1 VETSSTKVICQQ
13 AIQNMEG
20 QEANFLIMRGEVK
33 SEESLDI
40 IPKVAEIKDLRIKQE
55 ELMQDSNSEYPC
67 LQHMNSKFNI
77 GMHIEEPTS
86 DTDLD
91 EHEINRQHQLSV
103 SHRVSIMS
111 LTSDDEN
118 SLKASISKTCS
129 AEDASHDYGYSSH
142 VPHMDDLVD
151 MEYQKG
157 KLFHIAPCDVHNKGL
172 REIRLTL
179 EETKSEKGK
188 VAEEASYSGKKYDF
202 KVAHITSSAPEAKKG
217 MNLEL
222 CAGEEVESVVQRQVI
237 QLGEQ
242 VPECEPLKGQRKGDE
257 DGDDP
262 AFEALLQRIRKQ
274 RSVLEEILD
283 KEEERKHE
291 GKG

>member
-1 VETSSTKVICQQ
+1 MERQET
-13 AIQNMEG
+13 
-20 QEANFLIMRGEVK
+20 NFLIMQDEVK

-40 IPKVAEIKDLRIKQE
+40 TPKVTEMKDLRIKHE

-67 LQHMNSKFNI
+67 LQHTNSKFDI
-77 GMHIEEPTS
+77 AVHIEEPTS
-86 DTDLD
+86 ETDLD
-91 EHEINRQHQLSV
+91 EHEINRHHELSV
-103 SHRVSIMS
+103 SHGVSIMS
-111 LTSDDEN
+111 LTSDDED
-118 SLKASISKTCS
+118 SLRACISKTCS
-129 AEDASHDYGYSSH
+129 AEDASHDYGYSSQ
-142 VPHMDDLVD
+142 VLLMDDLID

-157 KLFHIAPCDVHNKGL
+157 KLFDIAPCDIHNKGL

-179 EETKSEKGK
+179 EEAKSEKGK
-188 VAEEASYSGKKYDF
+188 VAEENSCSETKYDF

-217 MNLEL
+217 INLEL
-222 CAGEEVESVVQRQVI
+222 RAGEEVDSVAQRRVI

-242 VPECEPLKGQRKGDE
+242 VPESEPLKGQRNGDE

>member
-1 VETSSTKVICQQ
+1 MKVICQQ
-13 AIQNMEG
+13 AIQSVER
-20 QEANFLIMRGEVK
+20 QETNFLIMQDEVK

-40 IPKVAEIKDLRIKQE
+40 IPKVAEMKDLRIKQE
-55 ELMQDSNSEYPC
+55 ELMHHSNSEYPC
-67 LQHMNSKFNI
+67 LQHTNSKFNI
-77 GMHIEEPTS
+77 SMHIEEPTS

-103 SHRVSIMS
+103 SHGVSIMS
-111 LTSDDEN
+111 LTSDDDDN
-118 SLKASISKTCS
+118 LKACVSKTC
-129 AEDASHDYGYSSH
+129 AEDASHDYGYSSQ

-157 KLFHIAPCDVHNKGL
+157 KLFDIAPCDVHNKGL

-179 EETKSEKGK
+179 EEAKSEKGK
-188 VAEEASYSGKKYDF
+188 VAEETSYGETKYDF
-202 KVAHITSSAPEAKKG
+202 KVAHITSSAPGVKKG

-222 CAGEEVESVVQRQVI
+222 CAGEEVDSVAQRRVI

-242 VPECEPLKGQRKGDE
+242 VPESESLKGQRNGNE

-283 KEEERKHE
+283 KEAERKHE

>member
-1 VETSSTKVICQQ
+1 MERQET
-13 AIQNMEG
+13 
-20 QEANFLIMRGEVK
+20 NFLIMQNGVK

-40 IPKVAEIKDLRIKQE
+40 IPEATEMKDLRIKQE
-55 ELMQDSNSEYPC
+55 EFMQDSNSEYPC
-67 LQHMNSKFNI
+67 LQHTNSRFNI
-77 GMHIEEPTS
+77 SMHVEEPTS

-91 EHEINRQHQLSV
+91 DHEINRQHQLSV
-103 SHRVSIMS
+103 SHGVSIIS
-111 LTSDDEN
+111 LTSDDEDGLN
-118 SLKASISKTCS
+118 ACISKTCS
-129 AEDASHDYGYSSH
+129 AEDASHDYGYLSQ

-157 KLFHIAPCDVHNKGL
+157 KLFDIAPCDVHNKGL
-172 REIRLTL
+172 REIRMTL
-179 EETKSEKGK
+179 EEAKSEKGK
-188 VAEEASYSGKKYDF
+188 VAEETSYSETKYDL
-202 KVAHITSSAPEAKKG
+202 KVTHITSSAPEAKKG

-222 CAGEEVESVVQRQVI
+222 CAGEEFDSIAQRQVI
-237 QLGEQ
+237 HLGEEI
-242 VPECEPLKGQRKGDE
+242 PESEPLKGQRNGDE

-274 RSVLEEILD
+274 RSFLEEILD

>member
-1 VETSSTKVICQQ
+1 MEQQET
-13 AIQNMEG
+13 
-20 QEANFLIMRGEVK
+20 NFLIVQNEVE

-40 IPKVAEIKDLRIKQE
+40 IPKVAEMKDLRIKQE

-67 LQHMNSKFNI
+67 LQHTNSKFNI

-86 DTDLD
+86 DIDLD
-91 EHEINRQHQLSV
+91 EHEINKQHQLSV
-103 SHRVSIMS
+103 SHGVSIMS
-111 LTSDDEN
+111 LTSDDED
-118 SLKASISKTCS
+118 SLKACISKTCS
-129 AEDASHDYGYSSH
+129 AEDASHDYGYSSQIH
-142 VPHMDDLVD
+142 HMDDLVD

-157 KLFHIAPCDVHNKGL
+157 KLFNIAPCDVHNKGL

-179 EETKSEKGK
+179 EEAKPEKGK
-188 VAEEASYSGKKYDF
+188 VAEETSYSEKKYDF
-202 KVAHITSSAPEAKKG
+202 KVAHITSAPEAKKG
-217 MNLEL
+217 MSLEL
-222 CAGEEVESVVQRQVI
+222 CAGEEVDSFAQRRVI
-237 QLGEQ
+237 QLDEQ

>member
-1 VETSSTKVICQQ
+1 MEQQET
-13 AIQNMEG
+13 
-20 QEANFLIMRGEVK
+20 NFLIMQDEVK
-33 SEESLDI
+33 PEEYLDI
-40 IPKVAEIKDLRIKQE
+40 IPKVAEMKDLRIKQE

-103 SHRVSIMS
+103 SHGVSIMS
-111 LTSDDEN
+111 LTSDDED
-118 SLKASISKTCS
+118 SLKACISKTCS
-129 AEDASHDYGYSSH
+129 AEDASHDCGYSSQ
-142 VPHMDDLVD
+142 VPHMDDLDD
-151 MEYQKG
+151 MEYKKG
-157 KLFHIAPCDVHNKGL
+157 KFFDIAPCDIHNKGL
-172 REIRLTL
+172 REIRLTV
-179 EETKSEKGK
+179 EEAKSEKGK
-188 VAEEASYSGKKYDF
+188 VAEETSYSQTKYDF
-202 KVAHITSSAPEAKKG
+202 KVAHISSSAPEAKKR

-222 CAGEEVESVVQRQVI
+222 CEGEEFDSVAHTRVI

-242 VPECEPLKGQRKGDE
+242 VPENEPLKGQRNGNE

>member
-1 VETSSTKVICQQ
+1 MERQET
-13 AIQNMEG
+13 
-20 QEANFLIMRGEVK
+20 NFLIMQDEVK
-33 SEESLDI
+33 SAESLDI
-40 IPKVAEIKDLRIKQE
+40 IPKVAEMKDMRIKQE

-67 LQHMNSKFNI
+67 LQHTNSKFNI
-77 GMHIEEPTS
+77 AMHIEEPTS
-86 DTDLD
+86 DIDLD
-91 EHEINRQHQLSV
+91 EHEINRQHQLSL
-103 SHRVSIMS
+103 SHGVSIMS
-111 LTSDDEN
+111 LTSDDED
-118 SLKASISKTCS
+118 SLKACIAKTCS
-129 AEDASHDYGYSSH
+129 TEDASHDYGYSSK
-142 VPHMDDLVD
+142 VPHIDDLVD

-157 KLFHIAPCDVHNKGL
+157 KLFDIGPCDVRNKGL

-179 EETKSEKGK
+179 EEAKSEKGK
-188 VAEEASYSGKKYDF
+188 VAEETSYSETNYDFKVAHITSSDF

-222 CAGEEVESVVQRQVI
+222 CAGEEVDSVAQRRVI

-242 VPECEPLKGQRKGDE
+242 VPESEPLKGQRTGDE

>member
-1 VETSSTKVICQQ
+1 MQD
-13 AIQNMEG
+13 
-20 QEANFLIMRGEVK
+20 EVK

-40 IPKVAEIKDLRIKQE
+40 IPNVAEMKDLRIKQE
-55 ELMQDSNSEYPC
+55 ELMQDCNSESPG
-67 LQHMNSKFNI
+67 LQHTNSKFSV

-91 EHEINRQHQLSV
+91 EYEINRQHQLSV
-103 SHRVSIMS
+103 SHGVSIIS
-111 LTSDDEN
+111 LTSDEEG
-118 SLKASISKTCS
+118 SLKACLSKSCS
-129 AEDASHDYGYSSH
+129 AEDASHDYGYSPLF
-142 VPHMDDLVD
+142 PHMNDLVD
-151 MEYQKG
+151 IEYQKG
-157 KLFHIAPCDVHNKGL
+157 KLFDITSCDVHNEGL

-179 EETKSEKGK
+179 EEAKSEKGK
-188 VAEEASYSGKKYDF
+188 VAEKTSSSETKYDL
-202 KVAHITSSAPEAKKG
+202 KVANITSSAPEAKKG

-222 CAGEEVESVVQRQVI
+222 CAGEEVDSVAQRRVI
-237 QLGEQ
+237 QLGGQ
-242 VPECEPLKGQRKGDE
+242 IPESEPLKGQRNGDE

-262 AFEALLQRIRKQ
+262 AIEALLQRIRKQ

>member
-1 VETSSTKVICQQ
+1 MEREET
-13 AIQNMEG
+13 
-20 QEANFLIMRGEVK
+20 NFLIMQNEVK

-40 IPKVAEIKDLRIKQE
+40 IPKAAEMKDLRIKQE
-55 ELMQDSNSEYPC
+55 EFTQDSNSEYPC
-67 LQHMNSKFNI
+67 LQHTNSRFNI
-77 GMHIEEPTS
+77 SMHIEEPTS

-91 EHEINRQHQLSV
+91 DHEINRQHQLSV
-103 SHRVSIMS
+103 SHGVSIIS
-111 LTSDDEN
+111 LTSDDEDGLN
-118 SLKASISKTCS
+118 ACISKTCS
-129 AEDASHDYGYSSH
+129 AEDAFHDYGYSSQ

-157 KLFHIAPCDVHNKGL
+157 NLFDIAPCDVHNKAL
-172 REIRLTL
+172 REIGMTL
-179 EETKSEKGK
+179 EEAKSEKGK
-188 VAEEASYSGKKYDF
+188 VAEETTYSETKYEL
-202 KVAHITSSAPEAKKG
+202 KVTHITSSAPEVKKG

-222 CAGEEVESVVQRQVI
+222 CAGEEFDSIAQRQVI

-242 VPECEPLKGQRKGDE
+242 IPESEPLKGQRNGDE